1 MRRPTRLGLA
11 ALGVLLLLVAGYAGF
26 WLIAAKQIEAGFV
39 DWAAGARHQGIDASW
54 RNFAVGGFPTAF
66 RIDLAGAELRDTK
79 LIPAPG
85 IEAPLLSG
93 SARPWD
99 FHDWRLT
106 APRGFSA
113 ELPGAGARP
122 AVRLEAQKAAGEVA
136 FGGAGGATL
145 TLRLDEARA
154 KAGGQI
160 RVRLADL
167 RLTLPP
173 QLPRSHT
180 DAAFSLAMQAEGVQL
195 PVAVP
200 TLGGTIDQLTFDAT
214 LRGAIP
220 AGRLPQALAAWRD
233 GGGTIELNKLDL
245 DWGPLGATAT
255 GTLALDDALQPIGG
269 FSGAVRG
276 YDRIMTVLV
285 QTGHMRASEAGLAR
299 LALAMLA
306 KAGPDGRPEIETS
319 FTIQNGEMYL
329 GPAKLGPM
337 PRIVWK

>member
-11 ALGVLLLLVAGYAGF
+11 ALGILSVLFAAYAGF
-26 WLIAAKQIEAGFV
+26 WLIAAKRIEEGFV
-39 DWAAGARHQGIDASW
+39 DWAAAQRHQGVDASW
-54 RNFAVGGFPTAF
+54 RNFAIGGFPTAF

-85 IEAPLLSG
+85 IAAPLLSG

-99 FHDWRLT
+99 FREWRLT
-106 APRGFSA
+106 APRGLNA
-113 ELPGAGARP
+113 ELPGAGGRP
-122 AVRLEAQKAAGEVA
+122 PVRLKAEKAMGEVTV
-136 FGGAGGATL
+136 GATGGATIA
-145 TLRLDEARA
+145 LRLDEAYAEAVGHIRA
-154 KAGGQI
+154 
-160 RVRLADL
+160 RLADL

-173 QLPRSHT
+173 QMPQSHT
-180 DAAFSLAMQAEGVQL
+180 DPAFSLAFQAEGVQL
-195 PVAVP
+195 PIAVP

-214 LRGAIP
+214 LRGMIP
-220 AGRLPQALAAWRD
+220 AGPLPRALAAWRD
-233 GGGTIELNKLDL
+233 DGGTIELNKLDL
-245 DWGPLGATAT
+245 DWGPLGASAT
-255 GTLALDDALQPIGG
+255 GTLALDDRLQPIGG

-337 PRIVWK
+337 PRIVW